1 MARGILRYNDDGV
14 LGVDGCYLSKD
25 IVTKFG
31 IDLLVLLN
39 CLLSVEPTYKEASI
53 GSWSKFIV

>member
-1 MARGILRYNDDGV
+1 MARGILRYIDDGV
-14 LGVDGCYLSKD
+14 LGVDGYLSKD
-25 IVTKFG
+25 IATKFG